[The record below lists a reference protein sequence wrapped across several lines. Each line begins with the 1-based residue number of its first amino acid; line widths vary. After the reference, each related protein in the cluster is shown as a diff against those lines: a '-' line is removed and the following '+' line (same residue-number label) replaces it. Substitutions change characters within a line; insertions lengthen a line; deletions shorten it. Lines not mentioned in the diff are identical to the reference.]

1 MLATVLVP
9 GGTPLRRLVLFI
21 AMPSL
26 QALQPGHGMARLGG
40 PIGVLAL
47 AWILVQDQA
56 LCGGGFAIYARTLPL
71 RGANTTDPRSVHR

>member
-26 QALQPGHGMARLGG
+26 QALQPGHGMARLGA
-40 PIGVLAL
+40 IGVLAL
-47 AWILVQDQA
+47 ACILVQDQA

-71 RGANTTDPRSVHR
+71 RVANTTDPRSVHR